1 MLNNITRELMIKDK
15 MEMFRGSVE
24 NFEFFLKYRGY

>member
-1 MLNNITRELMIKDK
+1 MLNNITRELMIEDK

-24 NFEFFLKYRGY
+24 NFEFVLKYIEY